1 MVQQKERS
9 QKSPT
14 SVLVQPL
21 SRSPV
26 ALICWLIFLNL
37 SFLAHKVGRKK
48 VITQYTKKQDA
59 ITKYVGFKIYS
70 HIL

>member
-9 QKSPT
+9 QKTPT
-14 SVLVQPL
+14 SVLAQPL

-37 SFLAHKVGRKK
+37 SFLVHKVGRKK
-48 VITQYTKKQDA
+48 VITQYTKK
-59 ITKYVGFKIYS
+59 TRCYYKVWWV
-70 HIL
+70 